1 MLDTIFKPIEKVVK
15 SRLGKLKLKE
25 KLSKHPDYMAKAK
38 EIWALVDQDLG
49 ISDKVEN
56 KLKPKI
62 EKFNKTLK
70 SKFPELTEEDVT
82 ELRETIVGKIN
93 AGKDSVLGGGETIKE
108 LKDSNTKLQ
117 EENAALKEQ
126 LSKIQSVVTT
136 NVVTASSESS
146 TTTTTDEK

>member
-15 SRLGKLKLKE
+15 SRLDKLKLKE
-25 KLSKHPDYMAKAK
+25 KLSKHADYMVKAR
-38 EIWALVDQDLG
+38 EIWALIDHDLG

-62 EKFNKTLK
+62 EQFNKTLR

-82 ELRETIVGKIN
+82 ELRETIVGEAN
-93 AGKDSVLGGGETIKE
+93 VGKDSVLSEVET
-108 LKDSNTKLQ
+108 LKQLKVSNIKLQ

-126 LSKIQSVVTT
+126 LNKIQSVVTSNIIST
-136 NVVTASSESS
+136 PSESS

>member
-25 KLSKHPDYMAKAK
+25 KLSKHPDYVAKAK

-62 EKFNKTLK
+62 EQFNKTLR

-82 ELRETIVGKIN
+82 ELRETIVGEIN
-93 AGKDSVLGGGETIKE
+93 KE
-108 LKDSNTKLQ
+108 KATVDKVEDLKQLKDTNAKLQ
-117 EENAALKEQ
+117 VENEALKEQ

-136 NVVTASSESS
+136 NVVSAPSESS
-146 TTTTTDEK
+146 STTTTDEK